1 MKKTVKKLVKWA
13 LTCLPIV
20 LALIAVIYMVKH
32 KAGPV
37 RKQEQESIRTVR
49 VIKAPSVNL
58 IPRAVGYGLAEP
70 RRIWEAVAEVKGRIS
85 SIHPRLKSG
94 EIIDA
99 KSELIQIDPTEYELI
114 IARLEASVEESL
126 AKIKELSDE
135 DNNTRKL
142 LEIEKRSLELA
153 QKSLERKI
161 GALEDDAISPDE
173 VDREERAVL
182 QQKQIVQQLE
192 NTLALI
198 PTKRRALNAVLAAHQ
213 SVLKQARIDLT
224 KTTITA
230 PYDCRLSNVDI
241 EVGQFV
247 QAGQQLFKAH
257 GTDVTE
263 VEARFQIEQLRNL
276 LSEEV
281 RARFQPGLNTDS
293 FKQLFENVN
302 VYVSLQSGDWSAEW
316 EARIDRFRETVDLK
330 TREMRV
336 LVTVDR
342 TYEKAVPGVRPPL
355 TSGMFCR
362 VELQA
367 PARAASVVIPRAAV
381 HDGKVFVI
389 DQRDRL
395 QTKQVV
401 VDFAQSEFVVI
412 KSGLSGGQMVVVSD
426 PTPAIIGMKI
436 LPVADKSLEKYLS
449 ALSQGKRTKQ

>member
-1 MKKTVKKLVKWA
+1 MKKTVKKFAKWA
-13 LTCLPIV
+13 LICLPIA

-32 KAGPV
+32 KPGPV
-37 RKQEQESIRTVR
+37 RKQEQESIRTLR
-49 VIKAPSVNL
+49 VIEAPSVNL

-94 EIIDA
+94 ELIDA
-99 KSELIQIDPTEYELI
+99 KSVLIQIDSTEYELI

-126 AKIKELSDE
+126 AKIKELSDD
-135 DNNTRKL
+135 DNNTKKL

-153 QKSLERKI
+153 QKSLERKV
-161 GALEDDAISPDE
+161 GALEDAAISPDE

-213 SVLKQARIDLT
+213 SNLKQSRIDLT
-224 KTTITA
+224 KTTISS
-230 PYDCRLSNVDI
+230 PYDCRLSEVNI
-241 EVGQFV
+241 EAGQFV
-247 QAGQQLFKAH
+247 QTGQRLFKAH

-276 LSEEV
+276 LSEET
-281 RARFQPGLNTDS
+281 RGRFQLGLKTDA
-293 FKQLFENVN
+293 FKQLFEDVYA
-302 VYVSLQSGDWSAEW
+302 YVSLQSGDWSAEW
-316 EARIDRFRETVDLK
+316 EAQIDRFRETVDLK

-362 VELQA
+362 VELQG
-367 PARAASVVIPRAAV
+367 PARAASVVVPRSAV
-381 HDGKVFVI
+381 HDDQVFVI
-389 DQRDRL
+389 DQKDRL

-401 VDFAQSEFVVI
+401 LDFAQSEFVVI
-412 KSGLSGGQMVVVSD
+412 KSGLSGGQMIVVSD
-426 PTPAIIGMKI
+426 PTPAIIGMKV
-436 LPVADKSLEKYLS
+436 LPVVDKSLEQYLS